1 MHTELQNLLR
11 RRVEIIAD
19 RAFYDRD
26 PAAHLQ
32 ALREVS
38 EAIDKYAST
47 HNREFDPKL
56 RHYLSQ
62 SSYQKALEHL
72 AAKLLP

>member
-1 MHTELQNLLR
+1 MHPELQNLLR

-19 RAFYDRD
+19 RTFYDRD

-38 EAIDKYAST
+38 EAIDNYAFT

-56 RHYLSQ
+56 RHYLAQ
-62 SSYQKALEHL
+62 ASYQKAHEHL
-72 AAKLLP
+72 SAKHLP

>member
-1 MHTELQNLLR
+1 MHPELQNLLR

-26 PAAHLQ
+26 PAAHLA

-38 EAIDKYAST
+38 EAIDTYAST
-47 HNREFDPKL
+47 HHREFDPKL

-62 SSYQKALEHL
+62 ASYQKALEHL
-72 AAKLLP
+72 SAKHLP